1 MRARGLPGG
10 PGRRRAF
17 AVPLFALLLAL
28 AGSGCGGDGNTASS
42 STSSAQETSAS
53 QASEESSGE
62 SSATST
68 SQASEEYVGGE
79 KSIEEYG
86 AEAGGGERGAI
97 LSTFHN
103 YLQAIAAGD
112 SSAAC
117 SYLSARVQQG
127 LRQLVKK
134 RASCE
139 QILPRLLAPT
149 ATAISRQQDQ
159 GKITRVR
166 VKGDQAFIVF
176 HAPGAKLY
184 MLGLVREGGK
194 WKATTV
200 AASVLVPDL

>member
-1 MRARGLPGG
+1 MRVKGLRGG

-17 AVPLFALLLAL
+17 AVLLLAL
-28 AGSGCGGDGNTASS
+28 LLTLVGSGCGGDGNTASS
-42 STSSAQETSAS
+42 SSSSGQETS
-53 QASEESSGE
+53 SEESSGE
-62 SSATST
+62 DSTST
-68 SQASEEYVGGE
+68 SQESEESVGGE

-97 LSTFHN
+97 LSSFHN

-112 SSAAC
+112 NSTAC
-117 SYLSARVQQG
+117 SYLSVRVQQG
-127 LRQLVKK
+127 LRQLVKQ

-139 QILPRLLAPT
+139 QILPKLLAPT
-149 ATAISRQQDQ
+149 AAAISRQQDN
-159 GKITRVR
+159 GKITKVR
-166 VKGDQAFIVF
+166 VKGDQAFVVF

-184 MLGLVREGGK
+184 MLGLVREGGE